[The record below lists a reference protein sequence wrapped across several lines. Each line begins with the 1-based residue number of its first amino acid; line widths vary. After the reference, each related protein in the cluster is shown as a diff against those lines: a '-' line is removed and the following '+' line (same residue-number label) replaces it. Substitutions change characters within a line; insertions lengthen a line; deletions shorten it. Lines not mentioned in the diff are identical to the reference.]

1 MHVSGGCT
9 IGVHAHGGIGASV
22 AQGPVIGDGAIV
34 GAGSVV
40 LGDVPPGATVVGA
53 PAGRLS

>member
-1 MHVSGGCT
+1 MSGGCT